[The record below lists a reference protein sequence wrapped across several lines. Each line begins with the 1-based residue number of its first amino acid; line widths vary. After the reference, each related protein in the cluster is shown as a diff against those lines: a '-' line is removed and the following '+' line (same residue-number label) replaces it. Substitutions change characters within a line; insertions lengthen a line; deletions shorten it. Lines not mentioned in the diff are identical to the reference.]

1 MTPNRERALVGLFVL
16 IAAAVLSVTTIA
28 VWGGM
33 GRSGVSHSLY
43 LKFSGGVQ
51 PGTPVRYG
59 GLRVGTV
66 RNAVID
72 PDDSTRIQ
80 VDIVVDPETPIKT
93 DSVARLSTLGLLSDY
108 YIEISTGTPQAVRAP
123 PGSVLRSVE
132 TTGLANIGDTLD
144 SLVPQIHAALD
155 KLTANLD
162 GLETTITRAND
173 VLNDANRANLGQA
186 LARTNDLLNDRN
198 RSNIAESI
206 SNINQLLAETRPKIS
221 TGLDSI
227 NNAAEHINNAAEHL
241 TPLLEDVRKTAAR
254 ADQTLANLDSL
265 LTEDRPDL
273 KASMAELREVLET
286 SKATV
291 DQLRI
296 ILNQNTVS
304 IYDIL
309 ENLRASTSN
318 IRSLTE
324 TVKRSPASLIRGVRV
339 EDRKPGGP
347 SK

>member
-33 GRSGVSHSLY
+33 GRSGVSHRLY

-66 RNAVID
+66 RNAIID

-108 YIEISTGTPQAVRAP
+108 YIEISTGTPQAGRAP

-162 GLETTITRAND
+162 GLQTTITRAND

-221 TGLDSI
+221 TGLD
-227 NNAAEHINNAAEHL
+227 NINNAAEHL

-254 ADQTLANLDSL
+254 ADQTLANFDSL

>member
-66 RNAVID
+66 RNAIID
-72 PDDSTRIQ
+72 PDDSTRIH

-108 YIEISTGTPQAVRAP
+108 YIEISTGTPQAGRAP

-155 KLTANLD
+155 KLTATLD
-162 GLETTITRAND
+162 GLQTTITRAND
-173 VLNDANRANLGQA
+173 VLNDANRAYLGQA
-186 LARTNDLLNDRN
+186 LARTNNLFNDRN

-221 TGLDSI
+221 TGLD
-227 NNAAEHINNAAEHL
+227 NINNAAEHL

-304 IYDIL
+304 IYDII
-309 ENLRASTSN
+309 ENVRASTSN

>member
-33 GRSGVSHSLY
+33 GRSGVSHSFY

-66 RNAVID
+66 RNAIID

-80 VDIVVDPETPIKT
+80 VDIVVDPGTPIKT

-108 YIEISTGTPQAVRAP
+108 YIEISTGTPQAGTAP

-132 TTGLANIGDTLD
+132 TTGLANIGDTLA
-144 SLVPQIHAALD
+144 SLVPEIHAALNE
-155 KLTANLD
+155 LTANLD
-162 GLETTITRAND
+162 GLQTTITRAND

-221 TGLDSI
+221 TGLDNI
-227 NNAAEHINNAAEHL
+227 NNVAEHL

-254 ADQTLANLDSL
+254 ADQTLANFDSL

-273 KASMAELREVLET
+273 KASVAELREVLET
-286 SKATV
+286 SNATV

-309 ENLRASTSN
+309 ENVRASTSN

-339 EDRKPGGP
+339 EDRKPGGS